1 MSVDLELKSLV
12 ALFDDTDETVVT
24 AVNERMLGRGIS
36 VLRDLS
42 YIYDTVSSHK
52 QKECIAERMRY
63 LSTEFVLSELDKLAA
78 TEYPDLVRGVF
89 LISKL
94 VTPDLEEEYFEDL
107 VQVLLDDLRKEIN
120 DDKTAPEKV
129 EIFNHIFYNRLLF
142 KFRDYPMTRESTSI
156 ITSVLSSRHGTPF
169 AVSLIYFML
178 ARCAGVDIFPM
189 CFEGGYVP
197 AYIEGDKV
205 LFYVDIFKNGEIF
218 SEDKLRMYMEAQGID
233 VENNT
238 FEVREDRVLL
248 VIYLEGLSYMY
259 SLKGD
264 AYNTDLLN
272 RGLEMFGEERF
283 LERGEEE
290 E

>member
-1 MSVDLELKSLV
+1 MSIDSELKSLV

-42 YIYDTVSSHK
+42 YIYDKESSPK
-52 QKECIAERMRY
+52 KRGYIAERMHY
-63 LSTEFVLSELDKLAA
+63 LNNEFVLDELDKVAA
-78 TEYPDLVRGVF
+78 EEYPDLERGIF

-94 VTPDLEEEYFEDL
+94 VTPDLEEDFFSDL
-107 VQVLLDDLRKEIN
+107 VSNLLGELQAEIT
-120 DDKTAPEKV
+120 DEKTALEK
-129 EIFNHIFYNRLLF
+129 IKLFNHLFYHRLLF
-142 KFRDYPMTRESTSI
+142 KFREYPVTRESTSI

-169 AVSLIYFML
+169 AISLIYFML
-178 ARCAGVDIFPM
+178 ARGSGVDIFPL
-189 CFEGGYVP
+189 CFEGGFVP
-197 AYIEGDKV
+197 AYIEKDKV
-205 LFYVDIFKNGEIF
+205 LFYVDIYKDGDVF
-218 SEDKLRMYMEAQGID
+218 SEEKLKVLLEAQGID
-233 VENNT
+233 VASNT

-259 SLKGD
+259 SLRGD
-264 AYNTDLLN
+264 DYNVSLLN
-272 RGLEMFGEERF
+272 RALEMFGDERF